1 MSSNIIAFPSR
12 SAATAAHSGISIAHV
27 GPHALHAANSPVG
40 PDPKGIALSS
50 NVRMRS
56 IGGKRPVAG
65 RMVMTGRLADVC
77 AELSRMAALEACA

>member
-1 MSSNIIAFPSR
+1 MSSNIIVFPQR
-12 SAATAAHSGISIAHV
+12 IRTNTNTHAISLAQV

-40 PDPKGIALSS
+40 PGIELPG

-56 IGGKRPVAG
+56 VGGLKPVAG
-65 RMVMTGRLADVC
+65 RMVLTGRLADVC